1 MLAKLAT
8 AALLLIQPLAPAP
21 ATAPDLDA
29 IAETTLAASGA
40 PGVAVM
46 RVVDGE
52 IAIGVAGLRALGS
65 EAPIEASDLWHM
77 GSNSKAMTATLI
89 ARLVEQGVVGWD
101 DTIGQH
107 LAAVIPDM
115 DPAYRDL
122 TFRHLLSHRAGIT
135 PNVGMIAMIQFNEQ
149 GANGDPMPPQRIDY
163 ATRVLTQSPAATP
176 ETEFLYSNAGYVV
189 AAAMIEQATGDSWET
204 LITREV
210 FEPLGMDS
218 AGFGP
223 PGSADVVDQPR
234 GHRDG
239 LFGRRAME
247 PGPMADNPPVM
258 GPGATVHVSLQ
269 DLARFLEAHLA
280 GARGDET
287 GYLTAE
293 SWQTLHTPPFGGDY
307 AMGWGFNGTQLLH
320 AGSNTMWFVQMVIE
334 PPTGRAYVVA
344 FNDGRINALQGP
356 TRDAIIAMA
365 R

>member
-1 MLAKLAT
+1 MGKIMFASLAA
-8 AALLLIQPLAPAP
+8 AALLFVQPA
-21 ATAPDLDA
+21 DLDS
-29 IAETTLAASGA
+29 IAVTTLEASGA

-46 RVVDGE
+46 RIIGDEVD
-52 IAIGVAGLRALGS
+52 IGVAGLRAIDD
-65 EAPIEASDLWHM
+65 EAVIGRDDLWHM
-77 GSNSKAMTATLI
+77 GSNSKAMTATLV
-89 ARLVEQGVVGWD
+89 ARLVEQGVVDWD

-107 LAAVIPDM
+107 LGEAVPDM

-122 TFRHLLSHRAGIT
+122 TFRHLLSHHAGIA
-135 PNVGMIAMIQFNEQ
+135 PNVGMVAMIAFNQQ
-149 GANGDPMPPQRIDY
+149 GASGDPLPPQRIDY

-176 ETEFLYSNAGYVV
+176 ETGFLYSNAGYVV
-189 AAAMIEQATGDSWET
+189 AAAMIEQVTGESWET

-210 FEPLGMDS
+210 FEPLGMNS
-218 AGFGP
+218 AGFGA
-223 PGSADVVDQPR
+223 PGSADAVDQPR
-234 GHRDG
+234 GHRGG
-239 LFGRRAME
+239 LFGSRAME

-258 GPGATVHVSLQ
+258 GPGATVHVSLP
-269 DLARFLEAHLA
+269 DLARFLQAHLA
-280 GARGDET
+280 GARGEET

-293 SWQTLHTPPFGGDY
+293 SWQTLHTPPFGGNY

-344 FNDGRINALQGP
+344 FNDGRTNALQGP